1 MRPHMVAHY
10 ETTRAHSPPAGER
23 QAVEAALRDLD
34 TGCEGKI
41 SRQEFTQIAFRLG

>member
-1 MRPHMVAHY
+1 MVAHY
-10 ETTRAHSPPAGER
+10 ETTRAHSPP
-23 QAVEAALRDLD
+23 LRDLD